1 MTNPSPTDS
10 NALGVQPPST
20 LRRWVVISLLINAI
34 FAVALISLT
43 SAGYSHSPDHRL
55 AMRAEVIRDLA
66 ATNWRAEGCPSAAGY
81 HDPGPLRP
89 RV

>member
-10 NALGVQPPST
+10 NALGIQPPST

-81 HDPGPLRP
+81 HDQGPLRP